1 MTDAVPIPSPVRE
14 ARRLRRAL
22 DPCAVVIFGAT
33 GDLTHKKLVPALYTL
48 ARLGMLPEECAIV
61 GFARRPK
68 TDEVFREELAK
79 AVLSSGPAAPDTA
92 AWDGFAR
99 RLHYVQ
105 ADFHDPEGYN
115 RLRKTLE
122 RLDRERGTAGNRL
135 YYLATAPEL
144 YGEIVQRIGEEKLAP
159 RTAPGA
165 DGGRPWT
172 RVVVEKPFGR
182 DLASAQELNRMLLRV
197 FRESQIFRI
206 DHYLGK
212 ETVQNILVFRFANG
226 IFEPIWN
233 QHYVDHV
240 QITVA
245 ETVGIE
251 GRAGY
256 YETAGVVR
264 DIIQS
269 HMMQLLTLMAMES
282 PVAIEPES
290 VRSEKVKVLRSARR
304 IAADDVP
311 RNVVFGQYSRGS
323 IEGQAVPGY
332 REEPRVAPD
341 SRTPTFVA
349 MRLFVDN
356 WRWAG
361 VPFYLRSGKRLP
373 KRVTEVAVQF
383 KRAPLPL
390 FGDSAAS
397 EPNLLVLNIQPDEV
411 ISLRFVAKVPGMA
424 MTLRPVNMG
433 FRFGTAFG
441 GEEMSA
447 YERLLLDCLL
457 GDSTLF
463 TRRDEVEEAWA
474 LMEPVLNWW
483 ERSDPPEA
491 IPIYAA
497 GTWGPEAARPLIGR
511 HGRRWR
517 SL

>member
-1 MTDAVPIPSPVRE
+1 M
-14 ARRLRRAL
+14 
-22 DPCAVVIFGAT
+22 VIFGAT
-33 GDLTHKKLVPALYTL
+33 GDLAHRKLMPALYTL
-48 ARLGMLPEECAIV
+48 ARIGMLPAECVVV
-61 GFARRPK
+61 GFARRPM
-68 TDEVFREELAK
+68 TDDVFRDAMAK
-79 AVLSSGPAAPDTA
+79 SVVGETAPPSDDG
-92 AWDGFAR
+92 AWEHFAR
-99 RLHYVQ
+99 RLFYVQ
-105 ADFHDPEGYN
+105 ADFHDPGGYT
-115 RLRKTLE
+115 RLRETLD

-135 YYLATAPEL
+135 FYLATAPEL
-144 YGEIVQRIGEEKLAP
+144 YGEIVTRLGEHQLVARP
-159 RTAPGA
+159 ALGA

-172 RVVVEKPFGR
+172 RVIVEKPFGR
-182 DLASAQELNRMLLRV
+182 DLASAQELNRTLLGV

-245 ETVGIE
+245 ETVGVE

-256 YETAGVVR
+256 YDTAGVVR

-282 PVAIEPES
+282 PVAIDPDA
-290 VRSEKVKVLRSARR
+290 VRSEKVKVLRAARR
-304 IAADDVP
+304 IAPEDVA
-311 RNVVFGQYSRGS
+311 RNVVFGQYGAGT
-323 IEGQAVPGY
+323 IEGQPVPGY
-332 REEPRVAPD
+332 PDEPRVAPG

-349 MRLFVDN
+349 MRLFIDN

-361 VPFYLRSGKRLP
+361 VPFYLRTGKRLP

-397 EPNLLVLNIQPDEV
+397 EPNLLALNIQPDEA
-411 ISLRFVAKVPGMA
+411 ISLQFVAKVPGMT

-433 FRFGTAFG
+433 FRFGSTFG
-441 GEEMSA
+441 VEEMSA
-447 YERLLLDCLL
+447 YERLLLDCLH

-463 TRRDEVEEAWA
+463 TRRDEVEEAWDLVEPA
-474 LMEPVLNWW
+474 LQWWEHSTSPEPV
-483 ERSDPPEA
+483 PM
-491 IPIYAA
+491 YAA
-497 GTWGPEAARPLIGR
+497 GTWGPDAARALVAR
-511 HGRRWR
+511 NNRRWR
-517 SL
+517 PL

>member
-1 MTDAVPIPSPVRE
+1 MTAVSTPSPARE
-14 ARRLRRAL
+14 LSRTRRTP
-22 DPCAVVIFGAT
+22 DPCTVVIFGAT
-33 GDLTHKKLVPALYTL
+33 GDLTQRKLMPALYTL
-48 ARLGMLPEECAIV
+48 ARIGMLPAESAVV
-61 GFARRPK
+61 GFARRPM
-68 TDEVFREELAK
+68 TDGAFRREMAKSVLGDASAASDPRSWEE
-79 AVLSSGPAAPDTA
+79 
-92 AWDGFAR
+92 FAQ
-99 RLHYVQ
+99 RLFYVQ
-105 ADFHDPEGYN
+105 ADFHDPAGYAQ
-115 RLRKTLE
+115 LRETLE
-122 RLDRERGTAGNRL
+122 RLDRERGIGGNRL
-135 YYLATAPEL
+135 FYLATAPEL
-144 YGEIVQRIGEEKLAP
+144 YGEIVARLGEHQLVQRP
-159 RTAPGA
+159 NPDA
-165 DGGRPWT
+165 DRPWT
-172 RVVVEKPFGR
+172 RVIVEKPFGR

-245 ETVGIE
+245 ETIGVE

-282 PVAIEPES
+282 PVAIDPDA
-290 VRSEKVKVLRSARR
+290 VRSEKVKVLRAARR
-304 IAADDVP
+304 IARDEVA
-311 RNVVFGQYSRGS
+311 RHVVFGQYGPGAVG
-323 IEGQAVPGY
+323 GQRVPGY
-332 REEPRVAPD
+332 RAEPRVAPG

-349 MRLFVDN
+349 MRLFIDN

-361 VPFYLRSGKRLP
+361 VPFYLRTGKRLP

-390 FGDSAAS
+390 FGDSAAG
-397 EPNLLVLNIQPDEV
+397 EPNLLALNIQPDEA
-411 ISLRFVAKVPGMA
+411 ISLRFVAKAPGTT
-424 MTLRPVNMG
+424 MTLRPVDMG
-433 FRFGTAFG
+433 FRFGAAFG
-441 GEEMSA
+441 TEEMSA

-463 TRRDEVEEAWA
+463 TRRDEVEEAWD
-474 LMEPVLNWW
+474 LVEPLLRWW
-483 ERSDPPEA
+483 EHSTPPQP

-497 GTWGPEAARPLIGR
+497 GTWGPEAAGSLIAGDN
-511 HGRRWR
+511 RRWR
-517 SL
+517 EL

>member
-1 MTDAVPIPSPVRE
+1 MDAVSVPSPLGEIRR
-14 ARRLRRAL
+14 ARRAP
-22 DPCAVVIFGAT
+22 DPCVIVIFGVT
-33 GDLTHKKLVPALYTL
+33 GDLAHKKLVPALYTL
-48 ARLGMLPEECAIV
+48 ARLGMLPDESVIV

-68 TDEVFREELAK
+68 TDEVFRAEMAK
-79 AVLSSGPAAPDTA
+79 AVLGVSPPAGETA
-92 AWDGFAR
+92 EWDRFAR
-99 RLHYVQ
+99 RLHYIQ
-105 ADFHDPEGYN
+105 ADLQAAEGYA

-135 YYLATAPEL
+135 YYLATAPEM
-144 YGEIVQRIGEEKLAP
+144 YSEIVRRLGEHRLVARP
-159 RTAPGA
+159 APGVT
-165 DGGRPWT
+165 DSHPWT
-172 RVVVEKPFGR
+172 RVIVEKPFGR
-182 DLASAQELNRMLLRV
+182 DVASARELNRMLLEV

-256 YETAGVVR
+256 YETAGVIR

-282 PVAIEPES
+282 PVAVDPEA
-290 VRSEKVKVLRSARR
+290 VRSEKVKVLRAARR
-304 IAADDVP
+304 IALDEVSQ
-311 RNVVFGQYSRGS
+311 NVVFGQYGPGS
-323 IEGQAVPGY
+323 IDGAHVSGY
-332 REEPRVAPD
+332 REEPRVAPG

-349 MRLFVDN
+349 MRLFIDN

-361 VPFYLRSGKRLP
+361 VPFFLRSGKRLP

-383 KRAPLPL
+383 KRAPLVL
-390 FGDSAAS
+390 FGDGAAN

-411 ISLRFVAKVPGMA
+411 ISLRFVAKVPGMT

-433 FRFGTAFG
+433 FRFGTTFR

-447 YERLLLDCLL
+447 YERLLVDCLL

-463 TRRDEVEEAWA
+463 TRRDEVEEAWD
-474 LMEPVLNWW
+474 LMEPILHWW
-483 ERSDPPEA
+483 EEGVPPA
-491 IPIYAA
+491 PLQHYVA
-497 GTWGPEAARPLIGR
+497 GSEGPDAARALIGR
-511 HGRRWR
+511 RGRRWR
-517 SL
+517 PL

>member
-1 MTDAVPIPSPVRE
+1 MAAVSIPSPVRE
-14 ARRLRRAL
+14 QRRARRAP

-33 GDLTHKKLVPALYTL
+33 GDLAHRKLMPALYTL
-48 ARLGMLPEECAIV
+48 ARLGMLPAEYAVV
-61 GFARRPK
+61 GFARRPM
-68 TDEVFREELAK
+68 TDDVFRREVAK
-79 AVLSSGPAAPDTA
+79 SVLGDATPPAAETTWEP
-92 AWDGFAR
+92 FAR
-99 RLHYVQ
+99 RIFYVQ
-105 ADFHDPEGYN
+105 ADFHDPAGYD
-115 RLRKTLE
+115 RLRETLD

-135 YYLATAPEL
+135 FYLATAPEL
-144 YGEIVQRIGEEKLAP
+144 YAEIVNRLGEHRLVARP
-159 RTAPGA
+159 SRSA

-172 RVVVEKPFGR
+172 RVIVEKPFGR
-182 DLASAQELNRMLLRV
+182 DLASAQALNRTLLGV

-245 ETVGIE
+245 ETVGVE

-256 YETAGVVR
+256 YDTAGVVR
-264 DIIQS
+264 DIVQS

-282 PVAIEPES
+282 PVAIDPDA
-290 VRSEKVKVLRSARR
+290 VRSEKVKVLRAARR
-304 IAADDVP
+304 IAPDDVS
-311 RNVVFGQYSRGS
+311 RNVVFGQYGPGHIDGR
-323 IEGQAVPGY
+323 AVPGY
-332 REEPRVAPD
+332 LEEPRVPAG

-397 EPNLLVLNIQPDEV
+397 EPNLLALNIQPDEA
-411 ISLRFVAKVPGMA
+411 ISLRFVAKVPGMT

-433 FRFGTAFG
+433 FTFGTAFDVG
-441 GEEMSA
+441 EMSA

-463 TRRDEVEEAWA
+463 TRRDEVEEAWD
-474 LMEPVLNWW
+474 LVETVLQWW
-483 ERSDPPEA
+483 EQSSSPEPA
-491 IPIYAA
+491 PVYAA
-497 GTWGPEAARPLIGR
+497 GTWGPDAARALLAR
-511 HGRRWR
+511 NNRRWR
-517 SL
+517 QL

>member
-1 MTDAVPIPSPVRE
+1 MDAVSIPSPLRE
-14 ARRLRRAL
+14 ARQLRRVPDA
-22 DPCAVVIFGAT
+22 CAVVIFGAT
-33 GDLTHKKLVPALYTL
+33 GDLTSRKLMPALHTL
-48 ARLGMLPEECAIV
+48 SRLGMLPEECAVI
-61 GFARRPK
+61 GFARRPM
-68 TDEVFREELAK
+68 TDEQFRAEVAQ
-79 AVLSSGPAAPDTA
+79 AVRGATSGAVDAA
-92 AWDGFAR
+92 AWDRFAE

-105 ADFHDPEGYN
+105 ADFREPSGYD
-115 RLRKTLE
+115 RLRQTLE
-122 RLDRERGTAGNRL
+122 RLDREHGTAGNRL

-144 YGEIVQRIGEEKLAP
+144 YGEIVQRLGAHGLVTRP
-159 RTAPGA
+159 APGSE
-165 DGGRPWT
+165 GGPPWT
-172 RVVVEKPFGR
+172 RVIVEKPIGR
-182 DLASAQELNRMLLRV
+182 DLASAQDLNRALLSV

-245 ETVGIE
+245 ETVGVE
-251 GRAGY
+251 NRAGY

-264 DIIQS
+264 DIVQS

-290 VRSEKVKVLRSARR
+290 VRSEKVKVLRAARR
-304 IAADDVP
+304 IPLDDVP
-311 RNVVFGQYSRGS
+311 RNVVLGQYGPGTV
-323 IEGQAVPGY
+323 EGQAVPGY
-332 REEPRVAPD
+332 REEPRVAPN

-349 MRLFVDN
+349 MRLYIDN

-361 VPFYLRSGKRLP
+361 VPFYLRSGKRLA

-390 FGDSAAS
+390 FGDSGAD

-411 ISLRFVAKVPGMA
+411 ISLQFVAKVPGLS

-441 GEEMSA
+441 VEEMSA
-447 YERLLLDCLL
+447 YERLLLDALL

-463 TRRDEVEEAWA
+463 TRRDEVEEAWD
-474 LMEPVLNWW
+474 LVEPLLNWW
-483 ERSDPPEA
+483 ERSDPPE
-491 IPIYAA
+491 PVPMYAA
-497 GTWGPEAARPLIGR
+497 GTWGPEAARALIAR
-511 HGRRWR
+511 RGRRWR

>member
-1 MTDAVPIPSPVRE
+1 MTAISIPSPVRE
-14 ARRLRRAL
+14 HRRPRRLP

-33 GDLTHKKLVPALYTL
+33 GDLTHRKLMPALYTL
-48 ARLGMLPEECAIV
+48 ARVGMLPAEYAVV
-61 GFARRPK
+61 GFARRPM
-68 TDEVFREELAK
+68 TDDVFRREMAK
-79 AVLSSGPAAPDTA
+79 SVVGATRPAGEA
-92 AWDGFAR
+92 AWEEFAR
-99 RLHYVQ
+99 RLFYVQ
-105 ADFHDPEGYN
+105 ADFHDPDGYD
-115 RLRKTLE
+115 RLRQTLE

-135 YYLATAPEL
+135 FYLATAPEL
-144 YGEIVQRIGEEKLAP
+144 YGEIVDRLGEHRLVSRPA
-159 RTAPGA
+159 RGA
-165 DGGRPWT
+165 GRRPWT
-172 RVVVEKPFGR
+172 RVIVEKPFGR
-182 DLASAQELNRMLLRV
+182 DLASAQELNRTLLGV
-197 FRESQIFRI
+197 FRESEIFRI

-245 ETVGIE
+245 ETVGVE

-256 YETAGVVR
+256 YDGAGVVR

-282 PVAIEPES
+282 PVAIDPDA
-290 VRSEKVKVLRSARR
+290 VRSEKVKVLRAARR
-304 IAADDVP
+304 IAPEDVS
-311 RNVVFGQYSRGS
+311 RNVVFGQYGAGHVD
-323 IEGQAVPGY
+323 GQPVPGY
-332 REEPRVAPD
+332 QDEPRVSAG

-361 VPFYLRSGKRLP
+361 VPFYLRSGKRLS

-390 FGDSAAS
+390 FGDGEAS
-397 EPNLLVLNIQPDEV
+397 EPNLLALNIQPDEA
-411 ISLRFVAKVPGMA
+411 ISLRFVAKVPGMT

-433 FRFGTAFG
+433 FQFGSAFDVG
-441 GEEMSA
+441 EMSA

-463 TRRDEVEEAWA
+463 TRRDEVEEAWD
-474 LMEPVLNWW
+474 LVEPILGWW
-483 ERSDPPEA
+483 ERSPQPGSPPL
-491 IPIYAA
+491 YAA
-497 GTWGPEAARPLIGR
+497 GTWGPEAARALLSR
-511 HGRRWR
+511 NTRRWR
-517 SL
+517 EL

>member
-1 MTDAVPIPSPVRE
+1 MDAVTLPLGE
-14 ARRLRRAL
+14 ARRSRRAP
-22 DPCAVVIFGAT
+22 DPCVVVIFGAT
-33 GDLTHKKLVPALYTL
+33 GDLAHKKLVPALYRL
-48 ARLGMLPEECAIV
+48 ARLGMLPDESAIV
-61 GFARRPK
+61 GFARRPQ
-68 TDEVFREELAK
+68 TDEIFRAEMAK
-79 AVLSSGPAAPDTA
+79 AVLGASPAGEATG
-92 AWDGFAR
+92 WDGFAR
-99 RLHYVQ
+99 RLHYIQ
-105 ADFHDPEGYN
+105 AGFQDGEGYA
-115 RLRKTLE
+115 RLRTTLE

-135 YYLATAPEL
+135 YYLATAPEM
-144 YGEIVQRIGEEKLAP
+144 YGEIVQRMGEHRLVARP
-159 RTAPGA
+159 TPGA
-165 DGGRPWT
+165 IAGGPWT
-172 RVVVEKPFGR
+172 RVIVEKPFGR
-182 DLASAQELNRMLLRV
+182 DLASAQELNRTLLEV

-240 QITVA
+240 QISVA

-282 PVAIEPES
+282 PVAVEPEA
-290 VRSEKVKVLRSARR
+290 VRSEKVKVLRAARR
-304 IAADDVP
+304 IAPDDVS
-311 RNVVFGQYSRGS
+311 RNVVFGQYGPGS
-323 IEGQAVPGY
+323 IDDVPVPGY

-383 KRAPLPL
+383 KRAPLLL
-390 FGDSAAS
+390 FGDSAAN

-411 ISLRFVAKVPGMA
+411 ISLRFVAKVPGMT
-424 MTLRPVNMG
+424 MTLRPVHMG

-441 GEEMSA
+441 GEELSA
-447 YERLLLDCLL
+447 YERLLVDCLL

-463 TRRDEVEEAWA
+463 TRRDEVEEAWD
-474 LMEPVLNWW
+474 LMEPILRWW
-483 ERSDPPEA
+483 EGGTPPVA
-491 IPIYAA
+491 IQHYAA
-497 GTWGPEAARPLIGR
+497 GMEGPDAARALIGR
-511 HGRRWR
+511 QGRRWR
-517 SL
+517 PL